1 MALPAF
7 TVTCAYPGSSSASS
21 ARNLSQAILGK
32 IVWQEAPS
40 TGVASTNV
48 AAEVSDIQGQ
58 AIFRVRAAA
67 DSWLSVGAS
76 PNSAGS
82 VRVPIPANT
91 DVDVYAE
98 PGDKFMWQAA

>member
-7 TVTCAYPGSSSASS
+7 TVTCGYAGSSAARYASHS
-21 ARNLSQAILGK
+21 LLGK
-32 IVWQEAPS
+32 LVWQEAPS
-40 TGVASTNV
+40 TGVPSTNIAPAV
-48 AAEVSDIQGQ
+48 NDAAGA
-58 AIFRVRAAA
+58 AIFRARAPA
-67 DSWLSVGAS
+67 DSWLSYGLV

-91 DVDVYAE
+91 DVDVYPE